1 MTRVVTRVVTL
12 MTSHPE
18 SLTRSVTHTTL
29 VQFNTKLHHRYH
41 CPWFISSCLSLSTEK
56 SHSRSYFLPFEF
68 RVLSIEDS
76 VTIFIPS
83 HTLFLWT
90 ILWILSY
97 RNNDLLISYHIFW
110 SYLLILS
117 LDLISW
123 SYLIWQMI
131 LSNRWS
137 YVSLTFLQHMLDAY
151 FGYYLHAL
159 DMCYTQLTHA
169 IHFRCCTSHACS
181 MLYLWLTH
189 VCLTAYMLTLLY
201 KPSIDDCTL

>member
-1 MTRVVTRVVTL
+1 MIEKLNTRKLQTWQATIDRKTGEDRQLVMTRVVTRVVTL

-117 LDLISW
+117 LDLILSDRW
-123 SYLIWQMI
+123 SYL
-131 LSNRWS
+131 
-137 YVSLTFLQHMLDAY
+137 T
-151 FGYYLHAL
+151 
-159 DMCYTQLTHA
+159 
-169 IHFRCCTSHACS
+169 
-181 MLYLWLTH
+181 
-189 VCLTAYMLTLLY
+189 
-201 KPSIDDCTL
+201 DDLMFP